1 MSYDI
6 ELIDKNTKKTIS
18 MNRPQFVRSGTVPAA
33 FDATT
38 GKLVQI
44 AQCDASINITY
55 NYSHYFYEAT
65 ENDERFAHID
75 YNNEV
80 DYGIRGLYNKSA
92 QESISMLK
100 DMISR
105 ITKKYTDDKGNW
117 LVTKRTKYRY
127 FDKQGNEIKD
137 PITSIIN
144 RDEYISKEETYNVS
158 EGDTSNYWEATAA
171 NAIES
176 LWNMIFIA
184 TDQLMNENAIW
195 DGD

>member
-18 MNRPQFVRSGTVPAA
+18 MNRHQFIRGGKVPAA
-33 FDATT
+33 IDTNT
-38 GKLVQI
+38 GRLAQI
-44 AQCDASINITY
+44 AQRDASINITY

-65 ENDERFAHID
+65 DNDERFAHVD
-75 YNNEV
+75 YNNEIE
-80 DYGIRGLYNKSA
+80 YGIRGLYNKSA
-92 QESISMLK
+92 QESIPMLK
-100 DMISR
+100 DMIAR

-127 FDKQGNEIKD
+127 FDKHSNEIKD
-137 PITSIIN
+137 PITRISHG
-144 RDEYISKEETYNVS
+144 EEHTSKEEIYNVS

-184 TDQLMNENAIW
+184 TDQLMNEDAIW
-195 DGD
+195 NGD